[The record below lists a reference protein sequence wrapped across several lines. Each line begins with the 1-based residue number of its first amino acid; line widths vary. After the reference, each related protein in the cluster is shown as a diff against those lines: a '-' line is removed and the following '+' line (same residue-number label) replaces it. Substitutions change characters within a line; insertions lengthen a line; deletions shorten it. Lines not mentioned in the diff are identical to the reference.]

1 MALFTPASAEDA
13 RVLAEQTRM
22 VHRQAPASLVGGLV
36 VLVLSVAVFRNRAEL
51 AVLLSWAA
59 IIIALTVMRWRSWRA
74 VQPELGTDSSMQ
86 AWLVRTTVFLL
97 CSGICWGS
105 GLALFFAP
113 DDPLQ
118 IAVVVIFCT
127 ALLAGAVVPLSAYAR
142 CYQIYAIPVAVPT
155 VVLLFI
161 SDLVVLEYIAVGLL
175 LFLIVNI
182 GYSKNVE
189 NSMIAL
195 IEAELENTRLVE
207 DLSAHQDELVM
218 HRNEALKQAQIA
230 NDANLARSQF
240 LAVASHDLAQPLHS
254 LGLFL
259 DSLAVETKEAR
270 QPAQESLVHKAHQC
284 WSAMTAMFSSLLE
297 VSKLE
302 AGVIEVNRVAIDAR
316 VAMEPVLTEFLPKA
330 EAKALSFE
338 VDLESCVFDTDPSVF
353 QRVLRNLLS
362 NGLNHT
368 DHGHIGVRVRPHDD
382 RVQVDVFDT
391 GAGIAQD
398 ELGNVFKE
406 HYQIK
411 TPGRG
416 ALVGLGLG
424 LSIVEGLSTLLD
436 IELTVE
442 SKVGVGT
449 TFSLMV
455 PAAQEASTTLE
466 KQPVNKDI
474 NSLKDRLLVAID
486 DNESSRQA
494 IATVLAREPCQLVIE
509 SDVDAAIST
518 LATRNAIPDIIV
530 SDYDLADGRNGL
542 DAIERIR
549 DEFNA
554 SIPAIIITGHGAP
567 DLFRQ
572 IDERCIPFLLKPF
585 TKAEL
590 LTAVSAELNRRGTL
604 SRSDGS
610 DNFSSQEGVMSSTVL
625 RRNSRRCVRS

>member
-36 VLVLSVAVFRNRAEL
+36 VLVLSVAVFRNRVEL
-51 AVLLSWAA
+51 AVLLSWTAV
-59 IIIALTVMRWRSWRA
+59 IIALTVMRWRSWRG
-74 VQPELGTDSSMQ
+74 VQPDLGTDGSMQ
-86 AWLVRTTVFLL
+86 AWLGRTTVFLL

-113 DDPLQ
+113 NDPLQ

-155 VVLLFI
+155 IVLLFI
-161 SDLVVLEYIAVGLL
+161 SELVVLEYIAVGLL

-195 IEAELENTRLVE
+195 IKAELENERLVE

-240 LAVASHDLAQPLHS
+240 LAAASHDLAQPLHS

-270 QPAQESLVHKAHQC
+270 QATQESLVHKAHQC
-284 WSAMTAMFSSLLE
+284 WSAMTGMFSSLLE

-316 VAMEPVLTEFLPKA
+316 IALEAVLTEFLPKA

-338 VDLESCVFDTDPSVF
+338 VDLEPCVLDTDPSVF

-368 DHGHIGVRVRPHDD
+368 DHGKIGVRVRPRNDL
-382 RVQVDVFDT
+382 VQVDVFDT

-406 HYQIK
+406 HYQIN

-436 IELTVE
+436 IEIKVE
-442 SKVGVGT
+442 SEVGTGT
-449 TFSLMV
+449 TFSLTV
-455 PAAQEASTTLE
+455 PAAQEAHVTPGKGLANT
-466 KQPVNKDI
+466 DI
-474 NSLKDRLLVAID
+474 NVLKDRLLVAID

-494 IATVLAREPCQLVIE
+494 IATVLAREPCDVVIE
-509 SDVDAAIST
+509 PDVEAAVGA
-518 LATRNAIPDIIV
+518 LAIRNAIPDIIV

-554 SIPAIIITGHGAP
+554 TIPAIIITGHGSP
-567 DLFRQ
+567 ELFRE
-572 IDERCIPFLLKPF
+572 IGARRIPLLLKPF
-585 TKAEL
+585 SKAEL
-590 LTAVSAELNRRGTL
+590 LATVSAELVK
-604 SRSDGS
+604 RS
-610 DNFSSQEGVMSSTVL
+610 T
-625 RRNSRRCVRS
+625 